1 MDLATKIFKA
11 VANERRVKIIRMFG
25 KKDEMTVNNIA
36 DELNLSLPSVS
47 KHLLK
52 LENVGLL
59 KKRQT
64 SKWIYYSL
72 NLDKNKRINFAILK
86 ICKESR

>member
-11 VANERRVKIIRMFG
+11 VSNERRVKIIRMLG
-25 KKDEMTVNNIA
+25 KKDEMTVISIA
-36 DELNLSLPSVS
+36 NELKISVPSVS

-72 NLDKNKRINFAILK
+72 NLDKNKRLNLAVLK

>member
-11 VANERRVKIIRMFG
+11 VANERRVKIIRILG
-25 KKDEMTVNNIA
+25 KKGEMTVNSIA
-36 DELNLSLPSVS
+36 NELNLSTPSVS

-64 SKWIYYSL
+64 SKWIYYSI
-72 NLDKNKRINFAILK
+72 NLDKNKRLNFAILK
-86 ICKESR
+86 ICKKSR

>member
-1 MDLATKIFKA
+1 MDLATKVFKA
-11 VANERRVKIIRMFG
+11 VANERRVKTIRILG
-25 KKDEMTVNNIA
+25 KKDEMTVNSIA
-36 DELNLSLPSVS
+36 DKLNLSTPAISR
-47 KHLLK
+47 HLLK

-59 KKRQT
+59 KKRPT

-72 NLDKNKRINFAILK
+72 NLDKSKRINFAILK

>member
-11 VANERRVKIIRMFG
+11 VANERRVRIIRMLG
-25 KKDEMTVNNIA
+25 KKDEMTVNSIA
-36 DELNLSLPSVS
+36 NELNLSLPSVS
-47 KHLLK
+47 RHLLK

-64 SKWIYYSL
+64 SRWIYFSL
-72 NLDKNKRINFAILK
+72 NLDKNKRINLAILK